1 MDPTAHRLGSAL
13 CIASAIAFGAMAIF
27 GKLAYDAGVGIL
39 TLLFVRFSIA
49 APVLWLG
56 ALQGGE
62 RVFSGATRRTLLAA
76 LALGAVGYAMQAGL
90 YFAAL
95 ARMDASLLSMLLY
108 TFPAMVTVAAIALG
122 RETASRRR
130 TGALLVSSG
139 GLALVL
145 LGAGAGTFDW
155 LGAALGLGAA
165 LTYTAYILVSDRV
178 GGELRAL
185 PLSALITTGA
195 AITFGVAC
203 AASGSFDTGFASEGW
218 LWLTAIA
225 IVSTVTPIALFFAG
239 LRRVGPSTASI
250 LSTLEPLTTVALA
263 FVVFGE
269 TLSAV
274 QVTGAAL
281 VLGAAVWLQRRPRAP
296 QPVPAR
302 LGRLRAVLVLRRRAR
317 WQLDLVLGRLAGLEL
332 AAALELGVQL
342 GPEQHGEVRDPHP
355 DQERHG
361 PAERPVGLA
370 VGAEVRHV
378 EGERRRGEDPDHDGH
393 DAAGRDPLEAGELRV
408 RRGVVEDRQHQR
420 DDHQQHRPLGDVE
433 DRQRGV
439 AERRRRCRSRWPA
452 GR

>member
-1 MDPTAHRLGSAL
+1 MDPSAHRLGSAL

-56 ALQGGE
+56 ALRGGE

-76 LALGAVGYAMQAGL
+76 LALGAIGYAMQAGL

-145 LGAGAGTFDW
+145 LGAGGGTFDW
-155 LGAALGLGAA
+155 LGAALGIGAA

-195 AITFGVAC
+195 AITFGLAC

-218 LWLTAIA
+218 LWLAAIA

-281 VLGAAVWLQRRPRAP
+281 VLGAAVWLQRRPRAAE
-296 QPVPAR
+296 PVPA
-302 LGRLRAVLVLRRRAR
+302 
-317 WQLDLVLGRLAGLEL
+317 
-332 AAALELGVQL
+332 
-342 GPEQHGEVRDPHP
+342 
-355 DQERHG
+355 
-361 PAERPVGLA
+361 
-370 VGAEVRHV
+370 
-378 EGERRRGEDPDHDGH
+378 
-393 DAAGRDPLEAGELRV
+393 
-408 RRGVVEDRQHQR
+408 
-420 DDHQQHRPLGDVE
+420 
-433 DRQRGV
+433 V
-439 AERRRRCRSRWPA
+439 A
-452 GR
+452 

>member
-13 CIASAIAFGAMAIF
+13 CIASAVAFGAMAIF

-39 TLLFVRFSIA
+39 MLLFVRFSIA

-56 ALQGGE
+56 ALRGGE
-62 RVFSGATRRTLLAA
+62 RLFSGATRRTLLAA
-76 LALGAVGYAMQAGL
+76 FALGAVGYSMQAGL

-145 LGAGAGTFDW
+145 LGAGGGTFDW

-165 LTYTAYILVSDRV
+165 MTYTAYILVSDRV

-195 AITFGVAC
+195 ALTFGLAC
-203 AASGSFDTGFASEGW
+203 AGSGSFDTGFASEGW

-274 QVTGAAL
+274 QVTGAML
-281 VLGAAVWLQRRPRAP
+281 VLGAAIALQLRPRGP
-296 QPVPAR
+296 EPVPA
-302 LGRLRAVLVLRRRAR
+302 
-317 WQLDLVLGRLAGLEL
+317 
-332 AAALELGVQL
+332 
-342 GPEQHGEVRDPHP
+342 
-355 DQERHG
+355 
-361 PAERPVGLA
+361 
-370 VGAEVRHV
+370 
-378 EGERRRGEDPDHDGH
+378 
-393 DAAGRDPLEAGELRV
+393 
-408 RRGVVEDRQHQR
+408 
-420 DDHQQHRPLGDVE
+420 
-433 DRQRGV
+433 
-439 AERRRRCRSRWPA
+439 
-452 GR
+452 